1 MQNLIETADEEQ
13 AYIFIYFIQLIKRHA
28 LFSINKR

>member
-1 MQNLIETADEEQ
+1 MPKLNELENEEE
-13 AYIFIYFIQLIKRHA
+13 AYIIIFFLQFVKRHA